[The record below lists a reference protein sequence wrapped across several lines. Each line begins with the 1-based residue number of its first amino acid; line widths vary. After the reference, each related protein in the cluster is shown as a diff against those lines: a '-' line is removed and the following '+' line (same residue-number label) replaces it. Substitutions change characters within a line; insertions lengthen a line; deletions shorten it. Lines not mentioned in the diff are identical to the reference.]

1 MHESF
6 TSISAKST
14 MFETYQTSL
23 YQCKEQVLNIG
34 TYLLERENLQLT
46 TTTLILKEQYFSRSK
61 LLIKAH

>member
-6 TSISAKST
+6 TSISAKLT

-34 TYLLERENLQLT
+34 AYLLERENLQLT
-46 TTTLILKEQYFSRSK
+46 TTTLTLK
-61 LLIKAH
+61 